1 MERAELKEAI
11 TVILTDNVNM
21 RNCELLSKLDEMN
34 LMDINL
40 TFKEFLVLKEE
51 VVDALKLKNQLMI
64 DNVCNISN
72 SYFKIIDPKRRIR
85 YIHIKELFYA
95 SVLKEN
101 CRFLCDVLSV
111 SFESNNT
118 QLKTVSFRIDK
129 PMTYHELL
137 NNKNKIITKFSKQE
151 YQELI
156 NLYNKI
162 TSELC

>member
-11 TVILTDNVNM
+11 TAILTDNINM

-64 DNVCNISN
+64 DDVCKISN

-85 YIHIKELFYA
+85 YIHIKQLFYA
-95 SVLKEN
+95 TINKEN
-101 CRFLCDVLSV
+101 CKFLCDVLSV

-118 QLKTVSFRIDK
+118 QLKTVTFRRDK
-129 PMTYHELL
+129 PMTYHEFL

-156 NLYNKI
+156 DLYDKI